1 MVLAAAGTFLL
12 LGYSPYHFSRRGL
25 AAAVLVATLV
35 SAMLVPGFVR
45 MVDKHRVIKSLD
57 GWTVEGLEIRGVD
70 IRAGR
75 TARVS
80 VTLVSDRPVTLE
92 QIDAVKAKIA
102 ERLGREIMLEAGV
115 VLVR

>member
-1 MVLAAAGTFLL
+1 
-12 LGYSPYHFSRRGL
+12 
-25 AAAVLVATLV
+25 
-35 SAMLVPGFVR
+35 MLVPGFVR

-102 ERLGREIMLEAGV
+102 ERLGREIVLEAGV